1 MRRRALR
8 VLVAVLAALPLAAP
22 ADPASACPADLV
34 CPFAMR
40 VDLNPGLGL
49 FPQTIQIGG
58 QANAGAALSPLT
70 PCSSVLTGVPYTGAS
85 GPVIGSGT
93 LACVTVGAAGLTG
106 SASGKVP
113 LTFDNRETGT
123 INWSIKVG
131 GVVPVVTGTIFGG
144 ALDGS
149 TLALVPA
156 AGGSRPGSPP
166 TASVALRAAGH
177 RDIRGQ
183 RL

>member
-1 MRRRALR
+1 MKRRAFR
-8 VLVAVLAALPLAAP
+8 VLVVMFVALPLAAMAQP
-22 ADPASACPADLV
+22 AAASPVDLV

-58 QANAGAALSPLT
+58 QANAGTALSPLT
-70 PCSSVLTGVPYTGAS
+70 PCTSVLTGVPYTGAS

-106 SASGKVP
+106 SASGTVP
-113 LTFDNRETGT
+113 LTFNNGDTGT
-123 INWSIKVG
+123 INWSITVG
-131 GVVPVVTGTIFGG
+131 GAVPVVTGTISGG
-144 ALDGS
+144 PLDGS
-149 TLALVPA
+149 TLVLVPA
-156 AGGSRPGSPP
+156 AVTGLTGNCVLAPVTSF
-166 TASVALRAAGH
+166 TIAGLAVVV
-177 RDIRGQ
+177 